1 LVIPTLIRFAL
12 VISLPVLNLLAMVS
26 QILDEVNYL
35 TMESSYQLEPNVGF
49 ENIFYKINRYLLPYN
64 G

>member
-12 VISLPVLNLLAMVS
+12 ALNLLVLKLLAMVS

-49 ENIFYKINRYLLPYN
+49 ENIFIK
-64 G
+64 